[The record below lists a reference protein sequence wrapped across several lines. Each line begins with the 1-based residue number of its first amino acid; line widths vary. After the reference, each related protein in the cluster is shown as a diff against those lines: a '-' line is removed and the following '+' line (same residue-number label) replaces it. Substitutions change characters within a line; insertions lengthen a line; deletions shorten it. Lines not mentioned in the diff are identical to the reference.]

1 MLSPSAVQARD
12 RKLATLSETD
22 KALDDLK
29 RHRKELLDMLVRA
42 CGRVVH
48 CSSVALRML
57 SACCPWSLF
66 ARTALLHMLVLRPKH
81 HATCVIAKELQALQ
95 ALQCLSGALSA

>member
-1 MLSPSAVQARD
+1 MVERLSSTVLSPSAVQARD

-29 RHRKELLDMLVRA
+29 RHRKELLDMLVGD
-42 CGRVVH
+42 GRVVH
-48 CSSVALRML
+48 CSSPHAVGML
-57 SACCPWSLF
+57 SVVT
-66 ARTALLHMLVLRPKH
+66 ARTCCTCSCSAPSIMQ
-81 HATCVIAKELQALQ
+81 HARIAKELQ

>member
-29 RHRKELLDMLVRA
+29 RHRKELLDMLVRPCA
-42 CGRVVH
+42 
-48 CSSVALRML
+48 AL
-57 SACCPWSLF
+57 
-66 ARTALLHMLVLRPKH
+66 
-81 HATCVIAKELQALQ
+81 
-95 ALQCLSGALSA
+95 

>member
-1 MLSPSAVQARD
+1 MQARD

-42 CGRVVH
+42 AVDSQRCTD
-48 CSSVALRML
+48 CSSSHAVGML
-57 SACCPWSLF
+57 SVVT
-66 ARTALLHMLVLRPKH
+66 ARTCCTCSCSAPSIMQ
-81 HATCVIAKELQALQ
+81 HARLAKELR